1 LMAGG
6 TMADMK
12 MGASTHHPLF
22 LSQIDIPKPESM
34 RLETNRRNMHYVL
47 LKTS

>member
-1 LMAGG
+1 MAGG

-22 LSQIDIPKPESM
+22 LPQIDIPKPEVM
-34 RLETNRRNMHYVL
+34 RPETTRRNMHYVL
-47 LKTS
+47 LKKS